1 MNGVVKFFMA
11 VAMLLVLGGEG
22 VANAVPDHDHHTRAE
37 LAEGPM
43 EAPDADHGNHMIHGC
58 GVCHHLVDG
67 RSLVV
72 AIEVEVSDHK
82 YDFIA
87 ERVSSRALEP
97 PFQPPIEISV

>member
-22 VANAVPDHDHHTRAE
+22 IANAIPDHDHHSRAE
-37 LAEGPM
+37 LAEEPTD
-43 EAPDADHGNHMIHGC
+43 APDADHGNHMIHGC
-58 GVCHHLVDG
+58 GVCHHLVDE

-72 AIEVEVSDHK
+72 AIEAEVSAQK
-82 YDFIA
+82 YGFIA

-97 PFQPPIEISV
+97 PFQPPIEISA